1 MKLRLVPLAVL
12 TAVALAT
19 PLAAAGFPDI
29 TAEERNLTSVPGEP
43 NAPAVVLFRNA
54 EFRMLDS
61 LGADSGTSTFAV
73 RVRRKILTEQGK
85 SYGEVT
91 IHHSRLVRLLNLTG
105 RTVLPDGRVL
115 PLPDNAI
122 FKRRTSQSA
131 HLYET
136 SIAFPAVA
144 VGAILD
150 YQYEVKIDSV
160 YHLEPWYFQEDVP
173 TLYSEIVY
181 QIPDL
186 ISANGWM
193 RDPMRTGI
201 QQERKKTLQGTK
213 VKVWGKNLP
222 AVPVEPDSL
231 PFADLAARF
240 MLVPTAV
247 GTSVET
253 IDLLKSWPST
263 CDLYGD
269 SYESAL
275 RKSGDAADRAKAIV
289 AKLPPG
295 ASARER
301 AQALYRF
308 VRDEIENEDLPG
320 VAVRDKASADA
331 TLTARRGDSADKA
344 VLLLAMLRAQKIEG
358 RLVWAAE
365 RSQGL
370 VDMQLANPWWFDQ
383 VLVAAEIDGHRTYL
397 DPTDRSLSFASL
409 PPDLEGTTAL
419 LYDRKKPE
427 SVVLPA
433 GPFVLNLRQVKID
446 LTLDAKGRL
455 SGGGELNLNGH
466 HAWQR
471 LHWKDDADKTKTA
484 WQEWLAKAFPEYA
497 LSDLKVEEVVDE
509 RRVAVTWKMAER
521 EEQVLGDEATLTP
534 SRPLGPFRQPYR
546 VAAEK
551 RVSPVLV
558 AFPDREELE
567 LTLRWP
573 EGWKVE
579 GPPPTLQREL
589 GIGTVTATY
598 AVDPAART

>member
-1 MKLRLVPLAVL
+1 MKLRLVPSAVL
-12 TAVALAT
+12 TAVALAAQ
-19 PLAAAGFPDI
+19 LAAAGFPDI
-29 TAEERNLTSVPGEP
+29 TSEERNLTSVPGEP

-91 IHHSRLVRLLNLTG
+91 IHHSRLVRLLNLKG

-122 FKRRTSQSA
+122 FKRRRSQSA

-136 SIAFPAVA
+136 SVAFPAVA

-201 QQERKKTLQGTK
+201 QQERKKTLQGSK
-213 VKVWGKNLP
+213 VLVWGKNLP

-247 GTSVET
+247 GTNVEN

-269 SYESAL
+269 SYESGL
-275 RKSGDAADRAKAIV
+275 RRSGDAADKAKA
-289 AKLPPG
+289 
-295 ASARER
+295 
-301 AQALYRF
+301 
-308 VRDEIENEDLPG
+308 
-320 VAVRDKASADA
+320 
-331 TLTARRGDSADKA
+331 
-344 VLLLAMLRAQKIEG
+344 
-358 RLVWAAE
+358 
-365 RSQGL
+365 
-370 VDMQLANPWWFDQ
+370 
-383 VLVAAEIDGHRTYL
+383 
-397 DPTDRSLSFASL
+397 
-409 PPDLEGTTAL
+409 
-419 LYDRKKPE
+419 
-427 SVVLPA
+427 
-433 GPFVLNLRQVKID
+433 
-446 LTLDAKGRL
+446 
-455 SGGGELNLNGH
+455 
-466 HAWQR
+466 
-471 LHWKDDADKTKTA
+471 
-484 WQEWLAKAFPEYA
+484 
-497 LSDLKVEEVVDE
+497 
-509 RRVAVTWKMAER
+509 
-521 EEQVLGDEATLTP
+521 
-534 SRPLGPFRQPYR
+534 
-546 VAAEK
+546 
-551 RVSPVLV
+551 
-558 AFPDREELE
+558 
-567 LTLRWP
+567 
-573 EGWKVE
+573 
-579 GPPPTLQREL
+579 
-589 GIGTVTATY
+589 
-598 AVDPAART
+598 